1 MLYTAALLDVVIAE
15 VLIVVYDDT
24 ITLISHAAADS
35 AIQKAIL
42 GTQLWLWI
50 VQSLFTSLTLVTIR

>member
-42 GTQLWLWI
+42 GTQLCCG
-50 VQSLFTSLTLVTIR
+50 